1 MLTRQ
6 ISAGDNKWK
15 TLVFHGHAPSFF
27 HQFSRAAFSK
37 SSKKSYCND
46 TISLGKRHAFLYYKA
61 MSNKY
66 NGWTN
71 YETWNVNL
79 WLSNDEPTYRYCVD
93 LAEEFPNEAELAER
107 LEEFAMVFKPELEAS
122 MFSDML
128 NASLRE
134 VNWREIAEAY
144 LEEN

>member
-1 MLTRQ
+1 MENTCFPR
-6 ISAGDNKWK
+6 
-15 TLVFHGHAPSFF
+15 
-27 HQFSRAAFSK
+27 SRAAFLW

-46 TISLGKRHAFLYYKA
+46 TISLGKRHAFLYHKA

-66 NGWTN
+66 SGWTN

-79 WLSNDEPTYRYCVD
+79 WLSNDEPTYKYCVM
-93 LAEEFPNEAELAER
+93 LSKTYSNPIELANL
-107 LEEFAMVFKPELEAS
+107 LEEFVLGFKPELGAS

>member
-1 MLTRQ
+1 MT
-6 ISAGDNKWK
+6 K
-15 TLVFHGHAPSFF
+15 
-27 HQFSRAAFSK
+27 
-37 SSKKSYCND
+37 
-46 TISLGKRHAFLYYKA
+46 
-61 MSNKY
+61 NKY

-79 WLSNDEPTYRYCVD
+79 WLSNDEPTHRYCVD